1 MSLYKQPGSDIWW
14 SRFTLN
20 GEKLR
25 FSTGQYDRAAAQKV
39 EDQRRAAQHD
49 APRLKG
55 KTWGAA
61 VLHWAEAQT
70 RSESDLQ
77 SLAKFG
83 GFYKDRLLVGVTA
96 ESIDKALKSFIK
108 TEGTYNRYLTRICA
122 VLALS
127 GVSLKMAKKRD
138 KDAKVR
144 DWLTHEQW
152 DKLYAELPKHLKAS
166 ALFAVSTG
174 LRQANVLGLQW
185 GSVDLAR
192 RVAWVDGMDTKS
204 GKPVGVPLNSDAL
217 AALKAV
223 ERQHDVWVFTFR
235 SKPYSEIKTA
245 FQAACI
251 RAAVGRMEMSGRY
264 VGFTWHGLR
273 HTWATWHAQNG
284 TPLEVLQ
291 ELGGWTD
298 MRMLVKN
305 YAHHVAGLKASYAEN
320 VRKK

>member
-25 FSTGQYDRAAAQKV
+25 FSTGQYDRREAQKV

-70 RSESDLQ
+70 RSTSDLQ

-83 GFYKDRLLVGVTA
+83 TVFKDRLLVNVTA

-127 GVSLKMAKKRD
+127 GVKLKITKKKDKQAKER
-138 KDAKVR
+138 A
-144 DWLTHEQW
+144 WLTEQQM
-152 DKLYAELPKHLKAS
+152 DRLLAELKPHQQPMVEF
-166 ALFAVSTG
+166 ALYTG
-174 LRQANVLGLQW
+174 LRQSNVLQLRW
-185 GSVDLAR
+185 DHVDLNNKQVWIDAS
-192 RVAWVDGMDTKS
+192 AAKG
-204 GKPVGVPLNSDAL
+204 GEAIGVPLNQEAFRV
-217 AALKAV
+217 LKAI
-223 ERQHDVWVFTFR
+223 QGANPYWVFTFR
-235 SKPYSEIKTA
+235 GQPISEIKTS

-251 RAAVGRMEMSGRY
+251 RAGVGQLQNGRY
-264 VGFTWHGLR
+264 AGFTWHGLR
-273 HTWATWHAQNG
+273 HTWATWHAKNG

-298 MRMLVKN
+298 PRMLN
-305 YAHHVAGLKASYAEN
+305 EHYAHHVAGLKATYAEN